1 MFRLFMVIRLVI
13 LLGPPNSFRPPAFR
27 DGSMNMALAVIGS
40 SSFRRHSLHVGGPDE
55 ASVS

>member
-1 MFRLFMVIRLVI
+1 MVIRLVI

-40 SSFRRHSLHVGGPDE
+40 SSFRRHFFPARWWSGGSVGQL
-55 ASVS
+55 

>member
-27 DGSMNMALAVIGS
+27 DGSMNMALAVMAS
-40 SSFRRHSLHVGGPDE
+40 SSFRRHFFP
-55 ASVS
+55 ARSVRTKRR